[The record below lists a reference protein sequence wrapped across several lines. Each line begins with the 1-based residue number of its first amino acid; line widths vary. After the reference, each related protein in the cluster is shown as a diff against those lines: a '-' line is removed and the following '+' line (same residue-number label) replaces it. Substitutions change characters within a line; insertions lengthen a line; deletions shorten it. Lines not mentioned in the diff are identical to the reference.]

1 MQLHVSQQSVH
12 DPATGAAFGELDANA
27 CTDYVRRMI
36 EEPCESAVRAW
47 ARLMRAHQAA
57 FGHVEGALKAAG
69 LPPLAWY
76 DVLLELERAGDCGL
90 RPFALERELLLPQY
104 GLSRLLARMEEAGLV
119 ERRNCPS
126 DGRGQMVVITE
137 AGRATR
143 RAMWPVYARALHEA
157 VGCRLSPAESD
168 GLADLLGRLIAP
180 PADLATAQPP
190 G

>member
-36 EEPCESAVRAW
+36 EEPCEFAVRAW

-126 DGRGQMVVITE
+126 DGRGQMVVIAE

-157 VGCRLSPAESD
+157 VGCRLSPAELD

>member
-1 MQLHVSQQSVH
+1 M
-12 DPATGAAFGELDANA
+12 FE
-27 CTDYVRRMI
+27 RMI

-90 RPFALERELLLPQY
+90 RPFTLERELLLPQY
-104 GLSRLLARMEEAGLV
+104 ALSRLLARMEEAGLV
-119 ERRNCPS
+119 RRGSCPS

-143 RAMWPVYARALHEA
+143 RAMWPVYGSALHEA
-157 VGCRLSPAESD
+157 VGSRLSAAESD
-168 GLADLLGRLIAP
+168 GLAELLGRLIPPCGDTAP
-180 PADLATAQPP
+180 AQRA
-190 G
+190 GG

>member
-1 MQLHVSQQSVH
+1 M
-12 DPATGAAFGELDANA
+12 N
-27 CTDYVRRMI
+27 
-36 EEPCESAVRAW
+36 SAVRAW

-126 DGRGQMVVITE
+126 DGRGQMVVIAE